1 MGDEN
6 VDEIIKEFISLQK
19 DVKIDRY
26 SDNGANGELYFGRR
40 ELLSDRVALKFY
52 YYNKDVSTHNE
63 PLILKSIEHQNILKI
78 YDAKI
83 IHKQYAYFLTPEISG
98 GDLKNYMDNNKISLY
113 DALNITQG
121 ILNGLSEL
129 HRNPN
134 NLLHR
139 DLKPKNIL
147 IDQETKTPYIADFGS
162 VKFISNTVSSVVA
175 SKSTQIYRPNESIV
189 NNIYSRQSDIYQ
201 VGIILFQLLGGKFPE
216 APFDWLDERQKV
228 KFLKISGGEFEKWQ
242 FLDSSIDNLIIKN
255 KLLDYDSLPI
265 YINNKIKAVIKT
277 ATNKDL
283 DKRYSTCSEFIKGLF
298 DLKKQN
304 KDWYTD
310 NDDIYSN
317 KENKKYY
324 RISKDKKGN
333 HLQVSKNQI
342 NWTNDNKHNGT
353 LESIV
358 SRIHND

>member
-6 VDEIIKEFISLQK
+6 VDEIIKEFILSQN
-19 DVKIDRY
+19 DIEIDRY
-26 SDNGANGELYFGRR
+26 SDSGANGELYFGKR

-63 PLILKSIEHQNILKI
+63 PLILKSIEHPNILKI

-98 GDLKNYMDNNKISLY
+98 GDLKNYIDNNIVSLY

-147 IDQETKTPYIADFGS
+147 IDQATKTPYIADFGS
-162 VKFISNTVSSVVA
+162 VKFISNTVNTVVA
-175 SKSTQIYRPNESIV
+175 SKSTQIYRPNESVV
-189 NNIYSRQSDIYQ
+189 NNVYNRQSDIYQ

-216 APFDWLDERQKV
+216 APFEWLDERQKV

-242 FLDSSIDNLIIKN
+242 FLDCAIDNLIIKN

-265 YINNKIKAVIKT
+265 YINNKIKTVIKT
-277 ATNKDL
+277 AVNKDL
-283 DKRYSTCSEFIKGLF
+283 DKRYATCSEFIKGLY
-298 DLKKQN
+298 DIKKQN
-304 KDWYTD
+304 KDWFVD
-310 NDDIYSN
+310 NNEIYSS

-324 RISKDKKGN
+324 RISNDKKGN
-333 HLQVSKNQI
+333 HLQVSRNQI

-353 LESIV
+353 LESII

>member
-6 VDEIIKEFISLQK
+6 VDETIKEFISLQK
-19 DVKIDRY
+19 DIVIDRY
-26 SDNGANGELYFGRR
+26 SDSGANGELYFGKR

-63 PLILKSIEHQNILKI
+63 PLILKSIEHPNILKI

-98 GDLKNYMDNNKISLY
+98 GDLKNYKDNNILSLY
-113 DALNITQG
+113 DALNIIQG

-162 VKFISNTVSSVVA
+162 VKFISNTENTVVA
-175 SKSTQIYRPNESIV
+175 SKSTQIYRPYESV
-189 NNIYSRQSDIYQ
+189 LKNVYNRQSDIYQ

-228 KFLKISGGEFEKWQ
+228 KFLKITGGDFEKWQ
-242 FLDSSIDNLIIKN
+242 FLDSAIDNLIIKN

-265 YINNKIKAVIKT
+265 YINNKIKSVIKT

-283 DKRYSTCSEFIKGLF
+283 DKRYSTCSEFIKAIF

-304 KDWYTD
+304 KNWWID
-310 NDDIYSN
+310 NDKIYAT
-317 KENKKYY
+317 KENKKFYK
-324 RISKDKKGN
+324 ISKDKKGN
-333 HLQVSKNQI
+333 NLQVSRNQV
-342 NWTNDNKHNGT
+342 NWTNDNKHIGT
-353 LESIV
+353 MESIII
-358 SRIHND
+358 RIHND

>member
-6 VDEIIKEFISLQK
+6 VDEIIKDFILLQN
-19 DVKIDRY
+19 DIVIDRY
-26 SDNGANGELYFGRR
+26 SDSGANGELYFGKR

-63 PLILKSIEHQNILKI
+63 PLILKSIEHTNILKI

-98 GDLKNYMDNNKISLY
+98 GDLKNFKDNNIVSLY
-113 DALNITQG
+113 DAINITQG

-162 VKFISNTVSSVVA
+162 IKFISNTENTVVA
-175 SKSTQIYRPNESIV
+175 SKSTQIYRPNESILQNV
-189 NNIYSRQSDIYQ
+189 YSRQSDIYQ
-201 VGIILFQLLGGKFPE
+201 VGIILFQLLGGRFPE
-216 APFDWLDERQKV
+216 APFDWLDERQKS
-228 KFLKISGGEFEKWQ
+228 KFLKITGSEFEKWQ
-242 FLDSSIDNLIIKN
+242 FIDSAIDNLIVKN
-255 KLLDYDSLPI
+255 KLLDFDSLPI
-265 YINNKIKAVIKT
+265 YINNKVKAVIKI

-304 KDWYTD
+304 KDWWID
-310 NDDIYSN
+310 NNDIYAN

-324 RISKDKKGN
+324 KLSEDRKGYC
-333 HLQVSKNQI
+333 LQVSKNQI
-342 NWTNDNKHNGT
+342 NWTKDNKHNGT
-353 LESIV
+353 LESII
-358 SRIHND
+358 SRIHKD